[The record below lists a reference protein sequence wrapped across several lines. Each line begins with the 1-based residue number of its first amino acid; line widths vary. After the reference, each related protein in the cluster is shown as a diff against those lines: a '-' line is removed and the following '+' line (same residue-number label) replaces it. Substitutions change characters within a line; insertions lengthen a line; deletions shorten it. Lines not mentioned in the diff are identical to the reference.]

1 MIRGIAIVGGNG
13 SGKTTLGK
21 ALAGHLGWKAMDVED
36 YYFKPSS
43 IPYAAP
49 RTKEEVMRLLLADMK
64 AHKPFVFS
72 SVNCDYGPEINSLYD
87 CVIYLQVSKEIRLA
101 RVKQRAVDMFGNRV
115 LDRGDM
121 YAQEQQFFQFVA
133 SRTLDKTDAWVST
146 LTCPVIYLDGS
157 LPISVNTDAVIRF
170 LHNHASK

>member
-1 MIRGIAIVGGNG
+1 M
-13 SGKTTLGK
+13 
-21 ALAGHLGWKAMDVED
+21 
-36 YYFKPSS
+36 
-43 IPYAAP
+43 
-49 RTKEEVMRLLLADMK
+49 
-64 AHKPFVFS
+64 
-72 SVNCDYGPEINSLYD
+72 
-87 CVIYLQVSKEIRLA
+87 IYLQVSKEIRLA

-115 LDRGDM
+115 LDGGDM